1 MDFIQTLLEEV
12 EQKEERQE
20 EAYYDLLLLEIQNLI
35 KEQERNFTTANKEI
49 ELINNWV
56 LKRNHPIQE
65 KIDRLEKKLELFIK
79 EKGVKTIDLAHG
91 VLKLH
96 KKPDKLEITDM
107 DLFLQHAK
115 AEMIT
120 IIPEQIKP
128 DLNKIK
134 AYLKGHYAV
143 PLGITVLQGQEE
155 FSYKLKEEETVGK
168 EETGTNTEQ
177 TERNRIAV

>member
-1 MDFIQTLLEEV
+1 MDFIQTLLDEAEL
-12 EQKEERQE
+12 KEERQE
-20 EAYYDLLLLEIQNLI
+20 EAYYDLLLLEIQNLS
-35 KEQERNFTTANKEI
+35 KEQEKNFTTANKEI

-56 LKRNHPIQE
+56 LKKNLPIQE
-65 KIDRLEKKLELFIK
+65 KIERLERKLEMFIK

-91 VLKLH
+91 ILKLH
-96 KKPDKLEITDM
+96 KKPDKVEITNM
-107 DLFLQHAK
+107 DLFLQNAK

-143 PLGITVLQGQEE
+143 PLGITVMQGQEE

-177 TERNRIAV
+177 AERNRIAV

>member
-1 MDFIQTLLEEV
+1 MEFIQTLLEEV

-96 KKPDKLEITDM
+96 KKPDKVEITDM
-107 DLFLQHAK
+107 ALFLQHAK

-168 EETGTNTEQ
+168 EETGTNIEQ
-177 TERNRIAV
+177 AERNRIAV

>member
-20 EAYYDLLLLEIQNLI
+20 EAYYDLLLLEIQNLS
-35 KEQERNFTTANKEI
+35 KEQEKNFTTANKEI

-79 EKGVKTIDLAHG
+79 EKGLKTIDLAHG

-96 KKPDKLEITDM
+96 KKPDKVEITDM
-107 DLFLQHAK
+107 DLFLQ
-115 AEMIT
+115 
-120 IIPEQIKP
+120 QS
-128 DLNKIK
+128 
-134 AYLKGHYAV
+134 
-143 PLGITVLQGQEE
+143 QEKE
-155 FSYKLKEEETVGK
+155 LKEI
-168 EETGTNTEQ
+168 Q
-177 TERNRIAV
+177 PL

>member
-96 KKPDKLEITDM
+96 KKPDKVEITDI

-177 TERNRIAV
+177 AERNRIAV